1 MNFIRVAD
9 RNVGEGLL
17 KRSRKN
23 SETDASSKLTPPQA
37 TANVRGF
44 SVLP

>member
-9 RNVGEGLL
+9 RNVCEGLL

-23 SETDASSKLTPPQA
+23 LETDASSKQV